1 MYSISEI
8 SMVFLSLLKAC
19 ISNTETSLEEWVRGG
34 LEPPQRNLGDMKKD
48 KKDKKK
54 TKNNLLINISPLDF
68 KT

>member
-54 TKNNLLINISPLDF
+54 PQKQSTY
-68 KT
+68 

>member
-48 KKDKKK
+48 KKDKK

>member
-34 LEPPQRNLGDMKKD
+34 LEPPKRNLGDMKKD
-48 KKDKKK
+48 KKDKK

>member
-54 TKNNLLINISPLDF
+54 PKNNLLINISPLDI

>member
-48 KKDKKK
+48 KKDKKNH
-54 TKNNLLINISPLDF
+54 KNIINISPLDF